1 MNKILNYFLPIYFVF
16 FFGFAFVWRSYL
28 VWKTTGVNPYKLGKT
43 ESAHDYIG
51 VLFRAVLA
59 ACVLV
64 VILYVFFHETYKFLS
79 PITWLNHSVLIWTGI
94 GLLVISLL
102 WILIAQSNMGRSWRI
117 GVDADVK
124 TDLIQGGLFS
134 ISRNPIFLGMRVM
147 LIGFFLILPNAL
159 TFAIWLLG
167 DTLMQIQV
175 RLEEAHLRE
184 IHGDLYNAYTRRV
197 RRWL

>member
-1 MNKILNYFLPIYFVF
+1 MNSILNYFLPIYFIL

-28 VWKTTGVNPYKLGKT
+28 VWKTTGVNPYKLGST

-51 VLFRAVLA
+51 VLFRFVLVG
-59 ACVLV
+59 CVIV
-64 VILYVFFHETYKFLS
+64 VILYTFFSEGYKFLA
-79 PITWLNHSVLIWTGI
+79 PIEWLNHPVLTWMGI
-94 GLLVISLL
+94 GLLVVALL
-102 WILIAQSNMGRSWRI
+102 WILFAQSNMGRSWRI

-124 TDLIQGGLFS
+124 TNLVQDGLFS
-134 ISRNPIFLGMRVM
+134 ISRNPIFLGMRIM
-147 LIGFFLILPNAL
+147 LVGFFLVLPNAL

-167 DTLMQIQV
+167 DSLMQIQV

>member
-1 MNKILNYFLPIYFVF
+1 MNSILNYFLPIYFIF

-28 VWKTTGVNPYKLGKT
+28 VWKNTGMNPYKLGRS

-51 VLFRAVLA
+51 VLFRTLLA

-64 VILYVFFHETYKFLS
+64 VVLYVFFPVGYRFLA
-79 PITWLNHSVLIWTGI
+79 PIAWLSHPVLSWTGI

-102 WILIAQSNMGRSWRI
+102 WILTAQSNMGRSWRI

-147 LIGFFLILPNAL
+147 LIGFFFILPNAL

-167 DTLMQIQV
+167 DVLMQIQV
-175 RLEEAHLRE
+175 RLEEVHLRE
-184 IHGDLYNAYTRRV
+184 LHGDPYNAYSRRV